1 MGPRAV
7 LDAVVKRKIPSPPP
21 ESNPRTPI
29 AQPVAQCYTD
39 WVTTAVKVKTVRN
52 TELNIFDTFPASER
66 CLSNETDADKK
77 LVIKHKSYRYGLNT
91 MMSQNVND
99 FWTHLP
105 LTINE

>member
-1 MGPRAV
+1 
-7 LDAVVKRKIPSPPP
+7 
-21 ESNPRTPI
+21 
-29 AQPVAQCYTD
+29 
-39 WVTTAVKVKTVRN
+39 VKVKTVRN

-99 FWTHLP
+99 F
-105 LTINE
+105 